1 MPRKEAHRT
10 MDTRDAL
17 TPASVFLAPAAALL
31 DRLTPLPTGSRI
43 PATPAPDYA
52 AGLAFHSLGHGT
64 PIVFLHGLASSRAA
78 FTPIFT
84 ELAQHHR
91 VIAVDLPGH
100 GDSAPQGQGEPLTP
114 RAQAYA
120 VGEFLDALGIQ
131 RAHVVGNSMGGWVAL
146 ELAAD
151 GRALS
156 VTALCPAGL
165 WQPFHERNMLLEF
178 NRLAAQSTGLVGELL
193 LLIPP
198 LRELLFSSALERPYR
213 LAYSTARSAA
223 AAQRHARGYDEAHDG
238 MLGIRFDR
246 ADSIDASVPVT
257 IAFGDHDQLLP
268 ADTSQDRSLA
278 PAHSSWVVMNRV
290 GHAPMWDDPEG
301 TVAIVR
307 SIVTGLP
314 HS

>member
-1 MPRKEAHRT
+1 MSST
-10 MDTRDAL
+10 
-17 TPASVFLAPAAALL
+17 VGAAAAPEAAAVGP
-31 DRLTPLPTGSRI
+31 RRRR
-43 PATPAPDYA
+43 ATIHG
-52 AGLAFHSLGHGT
+52 AGLAYEEYPGVGIPL
-64 PIVFLHGLASSRAA
+64 VLLHGVGSSARNWQDAATALAAGGRTVVS
-78 FTPIFT
+78 
-84 ELAQHHR
+84 
-91 VIAVDLPGH
+91 VDLPGH